1 MNLFTIVWRELRE
14 RKNQLATSFLAVS
27 LGAAAIVAVYNIA
40 YYTELKVN
48 KDMKSLG
55 ANVLILP
62 KNSTVSD
69 YYSVDIQGTT
79 MDDSIVD
86 TITAAGLKGL
96 DNMSP
101 KLTWKTDVSGV
112 SMPITGILPK
122 NEIEAKEIWTGVK
135 AFNPLIKI
143 DDMNLTEAETLARR
157 RYVHELGRDQVFL
170 GVDAAKKL
178 GKGKGD
184 KVTIGEQKFT
194 VVSILPAT
202 GTVDDGRIFAHL
214 DTVQALSGKGRVVSV
229 VELMAC
235 CSDLQ
240 QDLLPKL
247 ARLLP
252 DQEIITIN
260 QVIETQVKAGK
271 LMHNLSVLF
280 LALMVLVGGASIAT
294 YMYANVRDRRR
305 EIGTMMALGAQSS
318 VLQQI
323 FLLKA
328 VVLGAAG
335 GVLGYLIGTVLAV
348 FFGPVLAEVPVLP
361 RPELLLLSVA
371 VCIVLS
377 LLASYLPARRAARLD
392 PFTTLREG

>member
-1 MNLFTIVWRELRE
+1 MNLFTIVWRELWE

-229 VELMAC
+229 VELMPVAVIY
-235 CSDLQ
+235 SRIFYQ
-240 QDLLPKL
+240 N
-247 ARLLP
+247 LP
-252 DQEIITIN
+252 DCCLI
-260 QVIETQVKAGK
+260 
-271 LMHNLSVLF
+271 
-280 LALMVLVGGASIAT
+280 
-294 YMYANVRDRRR
+294 RR
-305 EIGTMMALGAQSS
+305 L
-318 VLQQI
+318 
-323 FLLKA
+323 
-328 VVLGAAG
+328 
-335 GVLGYLIGTVLAV
+335 
-348 FFGPVLAEVPVLP
+348 
-361 RPELLLLSVA
+361 
-371 VCIVLS
+371 
-377 LLASYLPARRAARLD
+377 
-392 PFTTLREG
+392 